1 MIWNCDIITL
11 TSLSD
16 INNTVVLPKYSIQC
30 NLILCAAIMTIRRCF
45 RETQTWPRNKWEWEV
60 KTRLAAD
67 DLERDR
73 TLRGGSILLVLCIR
87 TDLLV
92 VTQTSSSHVKK
103 RLMLQRLEAN
113 VGEDYWFHREIRSL
127 CLVPPRRFHYF
138 FLWITTQAWWIPTQT
153 QTKKIKGG
161 NLSLFIL
168 TKWNFFLK
176 SPKDCNLPEFPWDI
190 VGHGNADYLLDEIRE
205 FSWTETFFIIGDI

>member
-1 MIWNCDIITL
+1 MIWNCEIIML
-11 TSLSD
+11 ASLSD

-30 NLILCAAIMTIRRCF
+30 NLILSAAIMTVRRCF
-45 RETQTWPRNKWEWEV
+45 RGAQTWPRNKWEWEV

-73 TLRGGSILLVLCIR
+73 TLHGGSFLLVLFIR

-113 VGEDYWFHREIRSL
+113 VGEDYWFQREMRSL
-127 CLVPPRRFHYF
+127 CLVPPE
-138 FLWITTQAWWIPTQT
+138 
-153 QTKKIKGG
+153 
-161 NLSLFIL
+161 N
-168 TKWNFFLK
+168 
-176 SPKDCNLPEFPWDI
+176 
-190 VGHGNADYLLDEIRE
+190 
-205 FSWTETFFIIGDI
+205 FIISFCESQLKRDESNPNPHKENKRR

>member
-16 INNTVVLPKYSIQC
+16 IKNTVVLPKYSIQC
-30 NLILCAAIMTIRRCF
+30 NLILCAAIMIVRRCF
-45 RETQTWPRNKWEWEV
+45 RGTLWREWEV
-60 KTRLAAD
+60 KSHLAAD

-127 CLVPPRRFHYF
+127 CLVPPE
-138 FLWITTQAWWIPTQT
+138 
-153 QTKKIKGG
+153 
-161 NLSLFIL
+161 
-168 TKWNFFLK
+168 
-176 SPKDCNLPEFPWDI
+176 D
-190 VGHGNADYLLDEIRE
+190 
-205 FSWTETFFIIGDI
+205 FIISFCESQLKRDESQPKPRQRK